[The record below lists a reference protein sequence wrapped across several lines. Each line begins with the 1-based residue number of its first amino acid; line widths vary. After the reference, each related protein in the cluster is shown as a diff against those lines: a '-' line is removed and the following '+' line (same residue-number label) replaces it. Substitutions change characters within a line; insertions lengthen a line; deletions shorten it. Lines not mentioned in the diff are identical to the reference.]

1 MSSQRFAVYHA
12 IDPLA
17 MTKPQVAHWQTDRE
31 IHYRHVADVA
41 APFEHVFPLTNHI
54 DHSWMSNPEVVWY
67 ATNTPLRST
76 SVGDII
82 VACETRQAWLVMLSG
97 FQTL

>member
-12 IDPLA
+12 IDPMEMA
-17 MTKPQVAHWQTDRE
+17 QPQTEHWHTDRE
-31 IHYRHVADVA
+31 THYRHVADVA
-41 APFEHVFPLTNHI
+41 APFDRMFLLTNHLE
-54 DHSWMSNPEVVWY
+54 HSWTSNPEVVWH

-76 SVGDII
+76 SVGDVI
-82 VACETRQAWLVMLSG
+82 VACETGQAWLIMPFG